1 MKRTLITIILVITF
15 ILPSCGGNPEYYD
28 TCMDA
33 FYAVHGDTFRR
44 DSEINKLSELCSI
57 KFSDELTL
65 YAVYTPNILPYSFV
79 SCEMK
84 EKDGKYRVIDS
95 WVSNKPLD
103 GITIEGWYK
112 TSLGNGTDLIYKWMA
127 TSALPEERDSRYQY
141 RDFSFEDINGDTVG
155 ITLVYYKIKSNY

>member
-112 TSLGNGTDLIYKWMA
+112 TSLGNRTDLIYKWMA
-127 TSALPEERDSRYQY
+127 TSALPEERDSSYQY

-155 ITLVYYKIKSNY
+155 ITLVYYEIKSNY

>member
-28 TCMDA
+28 TCKDA
-33 FYAVHGDTFRR
+33 FYAVYGDTFRR
-44 DSEINKLSELCSI
+44 DSHIYEISELCSI

-127 TSALPEERDSRYQY
+127 TSALPEERDSSYQY

-155 ITLVYYKIKSNY
+155 ITLVYYEIKPNY

>member
-28 TCMDA
+28 TCKDA
-33 FYAVHGDTFRR
+33 FYAVYGDTFRR
-44 DSEINKLSELCSI
+44 DSHIYEISELCSI

-65 YAVYTPNILPYSFV
+65 YAVYTPNVLPYHFV

-127 TSALPEERDSRYQY
+127 TSALPEERNSSYQY
-141 RDFSFEDINGDTVG
+141 RDFSFEDINGHTVG
-155 ITLVYYKIKSNY
+155 ITLVYYEIKSNY

>member
-1 MKRTLITIILVITF
+1 MKRTLITIILVFTF

-28 TCMDA
+28 TCKDA
-33 FYAVHGDTFRR
+33 FYAVYGDTFRR
-44 DSEINKLSELCSI
+44 DSHIYEISELCSI

-127 TSALPEERDSRYQY
+127 TSALPEERDSSYQY

-155 ITLVYYKIKSNY
+155 ITLVYDELESKY

>member
-28 TCMDA
+28 TCKDA
-33 FYAVHGDTFRR
+33 FYAVYGDTFRR
-44 DSEINKLSELCSI
+44 DSHIYEISELCSI

-127 TSALPEERDSRYQY
+127 TSAIPEERDSSYQY

-155 ITLVYYKIKSNY
+155 ITLVYDELESKY

>member
-28 TCMDA
+28 TCKDA
-33 FYAVHGDTFRR
+33 FYAVYGDTFRR
-44 DSEINKLSELCSI
+44 DSHIYEISELCSI

-127 TSALPEERDSRYQY
+127 TSALPEERDSSYQY

-155 ITLVYYKIKSNY
+155 ITLVYDELESKY

>member
-1 MKRTLITIILVITF
+1 MKRTLIAFILALIF

-95 WVSNKPLD
+95 WASNKPLD

-112 TSLGNGTDLIYKWMA
+112 TSLGDGTDLIYKWMA
-127 TSALPEERDSRYQY
+127 TSALPEERDSSYQY

-155 ITLVYYKIKSNY
+155 ITLVYDELESKY